1 MKTTKCRSDIHSNLT
16 FEVWKSIFCPL
27 QEDSRGHF
35 FIATF
40 VQRKLRAVSHQTYTF
55 YHFFKWRY
63 CQEFRKKGLFCCWHL
78 FCSRWCRRWWWFWPS
93 HSWTQFSQLFLFLC
107 CWFLTQLQSWPKITI
122 NWSVTLLDSFCWSQ
136 PGLRTQKR
144 AVQNSRQ
151 RTNGC
156 LNISIWKLFFG
167 IMSSFRT
174 SKPAILK
181 SLSNNFT
188 EECLSQYS
196 ILAVNFRVNWTF
208 WKFKRCF
215 Y

>member
-78 FCSRWCRRWWWFWPS
+78 FCSRYDAEEDGDFDHLILE
-93 HSWTQFSQLFLFLC
+93 HSFLSSF
-107 CWFLTQLQSWPKITI
+107 
-122 NWSVTLLDSFCWSQ
+122 SFCVVDSW
-136 PGLRTQKR
+136 L
-144 AVQNSRQ
+144 
-151 RTNGC
+151 
-156 LNISIWKLFFG
+156 
-167 IMSSFRT
+167 SFSHDRRSPST
-174 SKPAILK
+174 EV
-181 SLSNNFT
+181 SLSLTVFVGRNQDFERRRELFKIQDSEQT
-188 EECLSQYS
+188 AAWTSLSENSFLASWVASGLLNLQY
-196 ILAVNFRVNWTF
+196 
-208 WKFKRCF
+208 
-215 Y
+215 